1 MRAANRLV
9 AFRRHPARLKMI
21 NRIKTFPPGPPAF
34 EKYCLKYAGAPRP
47 AALSYAVVLTAGSA
61 AGTGGGLMSK
71 FWMIWPDNAV
81 ASALILFAI
90 AMPFLYAARRL
101 VHDLLH
107 SLGRMAGGPLR
118 LGARWLFATA
128 RDMKE
133 RNKAVLLAH
142 GREEV
147 GQHIEREFERISA
160 LVTRDLEGYPALQRK
175 LLEEITRVEEDY
187 KKCGEVPPPPPEWVE
202 AVTAIAKVKSDSNEM
217 VQRIL
222 EEIKRSVHAIH
233 DKALAEYRRAY
244 ESRHKILNGFMPFW
258 RSLDKTFGQV
268 DQKLTG
274 LQQTSSKIDAQMEK
288 YEQINK
294 KTDKAEHALTVSAF
308 TQFAISVLVLLIAV
322 GGALV
327 NFKLIALPF
336 SEMVGAG
343 DYLTSTLR
351 MSDVAALVIIFLEA
365 TMGLFV
371 METLRITHLFPL
383 IANMNERMRRRMFW
397 VAVVFLFIFA
407 GIEAALALMRDM
419 LSADKQALIRS
430 LATAQQVAPP
440 DPLLRMIPTT
450 AQMLL
455 GFFLPFALAFVAVP
469 LESFVYSLRTVG
481 GAFVVM
487 LIRATAFVLRV
498 LGNFVRQLCRV
509 LIGVYDVTIVL
520 PLLIERLVKATR
532 SEGDASESRPVKRAA

>member
-1 MRAANRLV
+1 V
-9 AFRRHPARLKMI
+9 
-21 NRIKTFPPGPPAF
+21 G
-34 EKYCLKYAGAPRP
+34 
-47 AALSYAVVLTAGSA
+47 
-61 AGTGGGLMSK
+61 
-71 FWMIWPDNAV
+71 
-81 ASALILFAI
+81 SALILFAI
-90 AMPFLYAARRL
+90 AMPFLYAARRV

-118 LGARWLFATA
+118 LGARWLFGAA

-233 DKALAEYRRAY
+233 DKALADYRRAY

-274 LQQTSSKIDAQMEK
+274 LHQTSSKIDAQMEK

-308 TQFAISVLVLLIAV
+308 TQFAISTMVLLIAV

-383 IANMNERMRRRMFW
+383 IANMNDRMRRRMLW
-397 VAVVFLFIFA
+397 VAVVFLFVFA

-419 LSADKQALIRS
+419 LSADRQALVQS
-430 LATAQQVAPP
+430 LATVQQAAQT

-481 GAFVVM
+481 GAFLVM

-498 LGNFVRQLCRV
+498 LGNLIRQLCRV
-509 LIGVYDVTIVL
+509 LIAVYDVTIVL
-520 PLLIERLVKATR
+520 PLLVERLVKAAR

>member
-1 MRAANRLV
+1 
-9 AFRRHPARLKMI
+9 
-21 NRIKTFPPGPPAF
+21 
-34 EKYCLKYAGAPRP
+34 
-47 AALSYAVVLTAGSA
+47 
-61 AGTGGGLMSK
+61 MSNQ
-71 FWMIWPDNAV
+71 FWMIWPGNAV

-90 AMPFLYAARRL
+90 GMPFLYAARRL

-202 AVTAIAKVKSDSNEM
+202 AVTSIAKVKSDSNEM

-233 DKALAEYRRAY
+233 DKALGEYRRAY

-274 LQQTSSKIDAQMEK
+274 LHQTSSKIDAQMEK

-308 TQFAISVLVLLIAV
+308 TQFAISTMVLMIAV

-336 SEMVGAG
+336 SEMVGSG

-383 IANMNERMRRRMFW
+383 IANMNDRMRQRMLW
-397 VAVVFLFIFA
+397 VAVVFLVVFA

-419 LSADKQALIRS
+419 LSADRQALVQS
-430 LATAQQVAPP
+430 LASAKAAPP

-450 AQMLL
+450 AQMVL
-455 GFFLPFALAFVAVP
+455 GFFLPFALAFVAIP

-481 GAFVVM
+481 GAFLVM

-498 LGNFVRQLCRV
+498 LGNLIRQLCKL
-509 LIGVYDVTIVL
+509 LIGIYDVTIVL
-520 PLLIERLVKATR
+520 PLLVERLVKAAR
-532 SEGDASESRPVKRAA
+532 SESDGSESRPVKRAA

>member
-1 MRAANRLV
+1 
-9 AFRRHPARLKMI
+9 
-21 NRIKTFPPGPPAF
+21 
-34 EKYCLKYAGAPRP
+34 
-47 AALSYAVVLTAGSA
+47 
-61 AGTGGGLMSK
+61 MSNQ
-71 FWMIWPDNAV
+71 FWMIWPGNAV

-202 AVTAIAKVKSDSNEM
+202 AVTSIAKVKSDSNEM

-233 DKALAEYRRAY
+233 DKALGEYRRAY

-274 LQQTSSKIDAQMEK
+274 LHQTSSKIDAQMEK

-308 TQFAISVLVLLIAV
+308 TQFAISTMVLLIAV

-383 IANMNERMRRRMFW
+383 IANMNDRMRRRMLW
-397 VAVVFLFIFA
+397 VAVVFLVVFA

-419 LSADKQALIRS
+419 LSADRQALVQS
-430 LATAQQVAPP
+430 LATVQQAAPA

-481 GAFVVM
+481 GAFLVM

-498 LGNFVRQLCRV
+498 LGYLIRQLCRV
-509 LIGVYDVTIVL
+509 LIAVYDVTIVL
-520 PLLIERLVKATR
+520 PLLVERLVKAAR
-532 SEGDASESRPVKRAA
+532 SDGDASESRPVKRAA

>member
-1 MRAANRLV
+1 
-9 AFRRHPARLKMI
+9 
-21 NRIKTFPPGPPAF
+21 
-34 EKYCLKYAGAPRP
+34 
-47 AALSYAVVLTAGSA
+47 
-61 AGTGGGLMSK
+61 MSNQ
-71 FWMIWPDNAV
+71 FWMIWPGNAV

-90 AMPFLYAARRL
+90 AMPFLYAARKL
-101 VHDLLH
+101 VHNLLH
-107 SLGRMAGGPLR
+107 SVGHMIGGPLR

-133 RNKAVLLAH
+133 RNKVVLLAH

-147 GQHIEREFERISA
+147 GQHIEREFERIGT

-202 AVTAIAKVKSDSNEM
+202 AVTAIAKVKSEGGNEM

-222 EEIKRSVHAIH
+222 EEIKRSVHSIH
-233 DKALAEYRRAY
+233 DKALADYRRAY

-268 DQKLTG
+268 DKKLTG
-274 LQQTSSKIDAQMEK
+274 LHDTSSKIDAQMEK

-308 TQFAISVLVLLIAV
+308 TQFAISTAVLLIAV

-383 IANMNERMRRRMFW
+383 IANMNDRMRRRMLW
-397 VAVVFLFIFA
+397 TAIVFLFVFA

-455 GFFLPFALAFVAVP
+455 GFFLPFALAFVGVP

-498 LGNFVRQLCRV
+498 LGNLIRQLCKV
-509 LIGVYDVTIVL
+509 LIGIYDVTIVL
-520 PLLIERLVKATR
+520 PLLVERLVKAAR

>member
-1 MRAANRLV
+1 V
-9 AFRRHPARLKMI
+9 
-21 NRIKTFPPGPPAF
+21 G
-34 EKYCLKYAGAPRP
+34 
-47 AALSYAVVLTAGSA
+47 
-61 AGTGGGLMSK
+61 
-71 FWMIWPDNAV
+71 
-81 ASALILFAI
+81 SALILFVI
-90 AMPFLYAARRL
+90 AMPFLYAARKL

-107 SLGRMAGGPLR
+107 SVGRMAGGPLR

-133 RNKAVLLAH
+133 RNKVVLLAH

-147 GQHIEREFERISA
+147 GQLIEREFERIGA
-160 LVTRDLEGYPALQRK
+160 MVTRDLEGYPALQRK

-202 AVTAIAKVKSDSNEM
+202 AVTAIAKVKSDGNEM

-222 EEIKRSVHAIH
+222 EEIKRSVHSIH
-233 DKALAEYRRAY
+233 DKALGEYRRAY

-268 DQKLTG
+268 DKKLTG
-274 LQQTSSKIDAQMEK
+274 LQDTSSKIDAQMEK

-294 KTDKAEHALTVSAF
+294 KTDRAEHALTVSAF
-308 TQFAISVLVLLIAV
+308 TQFAISVLVLVIAI

-343 DYLTSTLR
+343 DYLTATLR
-351 MSDVAALVIIFLEA
+351 MSDVAALVLIFLEA
-365 TMGLFV
+365 AMGLFV

-383 IANMNERMRRRMFW
+383 IANMNERMRRRMLW
-397 VAVVFLFIFA
+397 TALVFLFVFA

-419 LSADKQALIRS
+419 LAADRQALVQS
-430 LATAQQVAPP
+430 LATVQQAAPA

-455 GFFLPFALAFVAVP
+455 GFFLPFALAFVAIP
-469 LESFVYSLRTVG
+469 LESFIYSLRTVG
-481 GAFVVM
+481 GAFLVM
-487 LIRATAFVLRV
+487 LIRVIGFVLRI
-498 LGNFVRQLCRV
+498 LGNLVRQLCRV
-509 LIGVYDVTIVL
+509 LIAVYDVTIVL
-520 PLLIERLVKATR
+520 PLLVERVVKAAR
-532 SEGDASESRPVKRAA
+532 SGDSGAAEARPVKRAA

>member
-1 MRAANRLV
+1 
-9 AFRRHPARLKMI
+9 
-21 NRIKTFPPGPPAF
+21 
-34 EKYCLKYAGAPRP
+34 
-47 AALSYAVVLTAGSA
+47 
-61 AGTGGGLMSK
+61 
-71 FWMIWPDNAV
+71 
-81 ASALILFAI
+81 
-90 AMPFLYAARRL
+90 
-101 VHDLLH
+101 
-107 SLGRMAGGPLR
+107 
-118 LGARWLFATA
+118 
-128 RDMKE
+128 
-133 RNKAVLLAH
+133 
-142 GREEV
+142 
-147 GQHIEREFERISA
+147 
-160 LVTRDLEGYPALQRK
+160 
-175 LLEEITRVEEDY
+175 
-187 KKCGEVPPPPPEWVE
+187 
-202 AVTAIAKVKSDSNEM
+202 
-217 VQRIL
+217 
-222 EEIKRSVHAIH
+222 
-233 DKALAEYRRAY
+233 
-244 ESRHKILNGFMPFW
+244 MPFW

-308 TQFAISVLVLLIAV
+308 TQFAISTMVLLIAV

-336 SEMVGAG
+336 SEMVGSG

-383 IANMNERMRRRMFW
+383 IANMNDRMRRRMLW
-397 VAVVFLFIFA
+397 VAVVFLVVFA

-419 LSADKQALIRS
+419 LSADKQALVQS
-430 LATAQQVAPP
+430 LASAQAAPP

-450 AQMLL
+450 AQMVL

-498 LGNFVRQLCRV
+498 LGNLIRQLCKL
-509 LIGVYDVTIVL
+509 LIGIYDVTIVL
-520 PLLIERLVKATR
+520 PLLVERLVKAAR
-532 SEGDASESRPVKRAA
+532 SESDGSESRPVKRAA

>member
-1 MRAANRLV
+1 
-9 AFRRHPARLKMI
+9 
-21 NRIKTFPPGPPAF
+21 
-34 EKYCLKYAGAPRP
+34 
-47 AALSYAVVLTAGSA
+47 
-61 AGTGGGLMSK
+61 MSNQ
-71 FWMIWPDNAV
+71 FWMIWPGNAV

-233 DKALAEYRRAY
+233 DKALGEYRHAY

-268 DQKLTG
+268 
-274 LQQTSSKIDAQMEK
+274 
-288 YEQINK
+288 
-294 KTDKAEHALTVSAF
+294 
-308 TQFAISVLVLLIAV
+308 
-322 GGALV
+322 LV

-336 SEMVGAG
+336 SEMVCAG

-383 IANMNERMRRRMFW
+383 IANMNDQMRRRMLW
-397 VAVVFLFIFA
+397 VAVVFLFVFA

-419 LSADKQALIRS
+419 LSADRQALVQS
-430 LATAQQVAPP
+430 LATVQQAAPA

-469 LESFVYSLRTVG
+469 LESFVYSLRTV
-481 GAFVVM
+481 
-487 LIRATAFVLRV
+487 
-498 LGNFVRQLCRV
+498 LCRV
-509 LIGVYDVTIVL
+509 LIAVYDVTIVL
-520 PLLIERLVKATR
+520 PLLVERLVKAAR